1 MKYIT
6 TVDGQEFTIE
16 VNREGEVVVNGEPR
30 ELDAKSIDNNGLYS
44 LLINHQSTEAMVE
57 LDEASGE
64 YRVLIDG
71 ALYHI
76 TVADERAKR
85 LAEAAG
91 QAFGT
96 GTGELSVKSPMP
108 GLIVAIPIKEG
119 EAITKGQVI
128 VVLESMKMENELKAP
143 RDGVVQSIKIQPRQ
157 AVEQGQL
164 LVVIS

>member
-6 TVDGQEFTIE
+6 TVEGAEYTIE

-30 ELDAKSIDNNGLYS
+30 ALDVRSIDNNGLYS
-44 LLINHQSTEAMVE
+44 LLINNQSTEALVE
-57 LDEASGE
+57 MDESTGE

-91 QAFGT
+91 QAFSAGS
-96 GTGELSVKSPMP
+96 GEVPVKSPMP

-119 EAITKGQVI
+119 DAIKKGQVI

-143 RDGVVQSIKIQPRQ
+143 RDGIVGAIKVQPRQ